1 MLFGQR
7 IIKRTKLSNNKK
19 YLIYSILC
27 LSLLLC
33 ACQKNETEQPVQTT
47 KKIELIQQDLVL
59 VKDGFSVAKT
69 AFTGTLRAV
78 NQSSIQAQVM
88 ATATAVN
95 AQVGQAVSKGQ
106 VLVRLNNQDNAARL
120 AQAQANLS
128 ATQAQATLA
137 KNMMQRKKRLL
148 DQGFI
153 SKVEYEQAVVDY
165 QAQLENVRAQ
175 QANVNI
181 AQKADRDG
189 TILSPIS
196 GVITKR
202 EVESGQTVAAGQT
215 LFEIVDPNQLE
226 IQGKL
231 PSDMQA
237 ALKVGQKIEYTIQG
251 NPAQLTAVLTRI
263 SPVADPASRQI
274 EFFAQPNETIN
285 SLSIGSFVEGS
296 ILSSTQIS
304 GQLIPLDV
312 IQNLK
317 DKPYVWVIRQKK
329 IEKVNLVILEQR
341 YRDNLAV
348 VQGLQPGDQI
358 SRIKFNDQDL
368 HQEVIIT
375 QK

>member
-7 IIKRTKLSNNKK
+7 IIKRTKLSHNKK
-19 YLIYSILC
+19 YLTYSTLC

-47 KKIELIQQDLVL
+47 NKIELIQQDLVL

-78 NQSSIQAQVM
+78 NQSSIQAQVT

-128 ATQAQATLA
+128 ATQAQASLA

-153 SKVEYEQAVVDY
+153 SKVEYEQAAVDY

-215 LFEIVDPNQLE
+215 LFEIVDPDHLE

-274 EFFAQPNETIN
+274 EFFAKPNETIN

-296 ILSSTQIS
+296 ILSSTQIN

>member
-19 YLIYSILC
+19 YLIYSTLC

-78 NQSSIQAQVM
+78 NQSSIQAQVT

-128 ATQAQATLA
+128 ATQVQATLA

>member
-1 MLFGQR
+1 M
-7 IIKRTKLSNNKK
+7 
-19 YLIYSILC
+19 
-27 LSLLLC
+27 
-33 ACQKNETEQPVQTT
+33 
-47 KKIELIQQDLVL
+47 
-59 VKDGFSVAKT
+59 
-69 AFTGTLRAV
+69 
-78 NQSSIQAQVM
+78 
-88 ATATAVN
+88 
-95 AQVGQAVSKGQ
+95 
-106 VLVRLNNQDNAARL
+106 
-120 AQAQANLS
+120 
-128 ATQAQATLA
+128 
-137 KNMMQRKKRLL
+137 
-148 DQGFI
+148 
-153 SKVEYEQAVVDY
+153 
-165 QAQLENVRAQ
+165 RAQ

-226 IQGKL
+226 IQAKL

>member
-19 YLIYSILC
+19 YLTYSTLC

-47 KKIELIQQDLVL
+47 NKTELIQQDLVL

-78 NQSSIQAQVM
+78 NQSSIQAQVT

-153 SKVEYEQAVVDY
+153 SKVEYEQAAVDY

-215 LFEIVDPNQLE
+215 LFEIVDPDHLE

-274 EFFAQPNETIN
+274 EFFAKPNETIN

-296 ILSSTQIS
+296 ILSSTQIH

>member
-1 MLFGQR
+1 MPFGQR
-7 IIKRTKLSNNKK
+7 IKKTKLSDHKP
-19 YLIYSILC
+19 YLICSTVC
-27 LSLLLC
+27 LSLLLG
-33 ACQKNETEQPVQTT
+33 ACQKNEIEAPTETT
-47 KKIELIQQDLVL
+47 QKIELIQQDLVL
-59 VKDGFSVAKT
+59 VKDGVSVAKT

-78 NQSSIQAQVM
+78 NQSSIQAQVT
-88 ATATAVN
+88 ATATAVS

-128 ATQAQATLA
+128 STQAQASLA

-153 SKVEYEQAVVDY
+153 SKVEYEQAAVDY
-165 QAQLENVRAQ
+165 QAQLENVHAQ

-196 GVITKR
+196 GVITQR
-202 EVESGQTVAAGQT
+202 QVETGQTVAAGQT
-215 LFEIVDPNQLE
+215 LFEIVDPNHLE
-226 IQGKL
+226 IQAKL

-251 NPAQLTAVLTRI
+251 NPAQFTAVLARI
-263 SPVADPASRQI
+263 SPIADPASRQI
-274 EFFAQPNETIN
+274 EFFATPNETIN

-296 ILSSTQIS
+296 ILSSTQTS

-317 DKPYVWVIRQKK
+317 DKPFVWIIRQKK
-329 IEKVNLVILEQR
+329 IEKLNLVILEQR

-348 VQGLQPGDQI
+348 VQGLQHGDQI

>member
-7 IIKRTKLSNNKK
+7 IKITKLSQHKQ
-19 YLIYSILC
+19 YLTCSTLC
-27 LSLLLC
+27 LSLLLG
-33 ACQKNETEQPVQTT
+33 ACQKDEIEAPAETT

-59 VKDGFSVAKT
+59 VKNGVSVAKT

-78 NQSSIQAQVM
+78 NQSSIQAQVT

-128 ATQAQATLA
+128 STQAQATLA
-137 KNMMQRKKRLL
+137 KNMMQRKSRLL
-148 DQGFI
+148 NQGFI
-153 SKVEYEQAVVDY
+153 SKVEYEQAAVDY

-215 LFEIVDPNQLE
+215 LFEIVDPDHLE
-226 IQGKL
+226 IQAKL

-237 ALKVGQKIEYTIQG
+237 ALKVGQRIEYSIQG

-263 SPVADPASRQI
+263 SPIADPASRQI
-274 EFFAQPNETIN
+274 EFFARPNETIN

-296 ILSSTQIS
+296 ILSSTQIN

-317 DKPYVWVIRQKK
+317 EKPYVWVIRQKK
-329 IEKVNLVILEQR
+329 IEKINLVILEQL